1 MKRYIIEPQG
11 GIRIEVKKG
20 QFITIKD
27 IEGGQV
33 ADFFAEIAGTHN
45 EYLSPSVTLDCNGSL
60 HIGVSSILYSNLY
73 RPMFE
78 ILYDDVERHDLLF
91 PACSKA
97 MYDFFYQNGAEHPN
111 CLDNIN
117 RALGTSRNIIQPV
130 NFFMNT
136 RIEPSGKIVIGKP
149 VSKAGNKV
157 VLKVLEDCIAGIS
170 ACSVSESDTNSGRCT
185 AIEISID
192 MCLENIIG

>member
-1 MKRYIIEPQG
+1 M
-11 GIRIEVKKG
+11 
-20 QFITIKD
+20 
-27 IEGGQV
+27 
-33 ADFFAEIAGTHN
+33 
-45 EYLSPSVTLDCNGSL
+45 TLDCNESL
-60 HIGVSSILYSNLY
+60 HIGVGTILYSNLY

-117 RALGTSRNIIQPV
+117 RAFGTSRNIIQPI

-136 RIEPSGKIVIGKP
+136 CIEPSGKIVIEKP
-149 VSKAGNKV
+149 VSKADDKV
-157 VLKVLEDCIAGIS
+157 VLKVLVDCIVGIS

-192 MCLENIIG
+192 LSLIHI

>member
-1 MKRYIIEPQG
+1 MEKYIIEPQG
-11 GIRIEVKKG
+11 GIRIEAKKG
-20 QFITIKD
+20 QSITIKD

-33 ADFFAEIAGTHN
+33 ADFFAEIKGTHE
-45 EYLSPSVTLDCNGSL
+45 EYLSPSVTLDCNESL
-60 HIGVSSILYSNLY
+60 HIGVGTILYSNLY
-73 RPMFE
+73 HPMFE
-78 ILYDDVERHDLLF
+78 VIYDDVERHDLLF
-91 PACSKA
+91 PSCSKA

-136 RIEPSGKIVIGKP
+136 RIEQNGKIVIDKP
-149 VSKAGNKV
+149 LSKAGDKV
-157 VLKVLEDCIAGIS
+157 VLRVLEDCVLGIS

-185 AIEISID
+185 AIEIRID
-192 MCLENIIG
+192 RIGDI

>member
-1 MKRYIIEPQG
+1 MEKYIIEPQG
-11 GIRIEVKKG
+11 GIRIEAKKG
-20 QFITIKD
+20 QSITIKD

-33 ADFFAEIAGTHN
+33 ADVFAEIKGTHG
-45 EYLSPSVTLDCNGSL
+45 EYLSPSVTLDCNESL
-60 HIGVSSILYSNLY
+60 HIGVGTILYSNLY
-73 RPMFE
+73 HPMFE

-136 RIEPSGKIVIGKP
+136 RIEQDGKIVIEKP
-149 VSKAGNKV
+149 VSKAGDKV
-157 VLKVLEDCIAGIS
+157 VLKVLEDCIVGIS

-192 MCLENIIG
+192 RIGDI

>member
-1 MKRYIIEPQG
+1 MEKYIIEPQG
-11 GIRIEVKKG
+11 GIRIEAKKG
-20 QFITIKD
+20 QSITIKD

-33 ADFFAEIAGTHN
+33 ADFFAEIKGTHG
-45 EYLSPSVTLDCNGSL
+45 EYLSPSVTLDCNESL
-60 HIGVSSILYSNLY
+60 HIGVGTILYSNLY
-73 RPMFE
+73 HPMFE

-136 RIEPSGKIVIGKP
+136 RIEQDGKIVIEKP
-149 VSKAGNKV
+149 VSKAGDKV
-157 VLKVLEDCIAGIS
+157 VLKVLEDCIVGIS

-192 MCLENIIG
+192 RIGDI

>member
-1 MKRYIIEPQG
+1 MEKYIIEPQG
-11 GIRIEVKKG
+11 GIRIEAPKG
-20 QFITIKD
+20 QSITIKD

-45 EYLSPSVTLDCNGSL
+45 EYLSPSVTLDCNESL
-60 HIGVSSILYSNLY
+60 HIGVGTILYSNLY
-73 RPMFE
+73 HPMFE
-78 ILYDDVERHDLLF
+78 VIYDDVERHDLLF
-91 PACSKA
+91 PSCSKA

-136 RIEPSGKIVIGKP
+136 RIEQNGKIVIDKP
-149 VSKAGNKV
+149 LSKAGDKV
-157 VLKVLEDCIAGIS
+157 VLRVLEDCVLGIS

-192 MCLENIIG
+192 RIRDI

>member
-1 MKRYIIEPQG
+1 
-11 GIRIEVKKG
+11 
-20 QFITIKD
+20 
-27 IEGGQV
+27 
-33 ADFFAEIAGTHN
+33 
-45 EYLSPSVTLDCNGSL
+45 
-60 HIGVSSILYSNLY
+60 
-73 RPMFE
+73 MFE

-117 RALGTSRNIIQPV
+117 RAFGTSRNIIQPI

-136 RIEPSGKIVIGKP
+136 RIEPSGKIVIEKP
-149 VSKAGNKV
+149 VSKADDKV
-157 VLKVLEDCIAGIS
+157 VLKVLVDCIVGIS

-192 MCLENIIG
+192 RIGDI

>member
-1 MKRYIIEPQG
+1 MERYIIEPQG
-11 GIRIEVKKG
+11 GIRIEAQKW
-20 QFITIKD
+20 QSITIKD

-45 EYLSPSVTLDCNGSL
+45 EYLSPCVTLDCNESL
-60 HIGVSSILYSNLY
+60 HIGVGTILYSNLY

-136 RIEPSGKIVIGKP
+136 RIEQDGKIVIEKP
-149 VSKAGNKV
+149 VSKAGDKV
-157 VLKVLEDCIAGIS
+157 VLKVLEDCIVGIS

-192 MCLENIIG
+192 RIGDI

>member
-1 MKRYIIEPQG
+1 MEKYIIEPQG
-11 GIRIEVKKG
+11 GIRVEAQKG
-20 QFITIKD
+20 QSIAIKD

-33 ADFFAEIAGTHN
+33 ADFFAEIKGTHE
-45 EYLSPSVTLDCNGSL
+45 EYLSPSVTLDCNESL
-60 HIGVSSILYSNLY
+60 HIGDGTILYSNLY

-117 RALGTSRNIIQPV
+117 RALGTSRNIIQPI

-136 RIEPSGKIVIGKP
+136 RIEPSGKIVIEKP
-149 VSKAGNKV
+149 VSKASDKV
-157 VLKVLEDCIAGIS
+157 VLKVLEDCIVGIS

-192 MCLENIIG
+192 RIGDI

>member
-1 MKRYIIEPQG
+1 MEKYIIEPQG
-11 GIRIEVKKG
+11 GIRVEAQKG
-20 QFITIKD
+20 QSIAIKD

-33 ADFFAEIAGTHN
+33 ADFFAEIKGTHE
-45 EYLSPSVTLDCNGSL
+45 EYLSPSVTLDCNESL
-60 HIGVSSILYSNLY
+60 HIGVGTILYSNLY

-117 RALGTSRNIIQPV
+117 RALGTSRNIIQPI

-136 RIEPSGKIVIGKP
+136 RIEPSGKIVIEKP
-149 VSKAGNKV
+149 VSKASDKV
-157 VLKVLEDCIAGIS
+157 VLKVLEDCIVGIS

-192 MCLENIIG
+192 RIGDS

>member
-1 MKRYIIEPQG
+1 MQDGKIYHRAAGRNTGRSP
-11 GIRIEVKKG
+11 KG
-20 QFITIKD
+20 QSIAIKD

-33 ADFFAEIAGTHN
+33 ADFFAEIKGTHE
-45 EYLSPSVTLDCNGSL
+45 EYLSPSVTLDCNESL
-60 HIGVSSILYSNLY
+60 HIGVGTILYSNLY

-117 RALGTSRNIIQPV
+117 RALGTSRNIIQPI

-136 RIEPSGKIVIGKP
+136 RIEPSGKIVIEKP
-149 VSKAGNKV
+149 VSKASDKV
-157 VLKVLEDCIAGIS
+157 VLKVLEDCIVGIS

-192 MCLENIIG
+192 RIGDI

>member
-1 MKRYIIEPQG
+1 MERYIIEPQG
-11 GIRIEVKKG
+11 GIRIEAQKW
-20 QFITIKD
+20 QSITIKD

-45 EYLSPSVTLDCNGSL
+45 EYLSPSVTLDCNESL
-60 HIGVSSILYSNLY
+60 HIGVGTILYSNLY

-136 RIEPSGKIVIGKP
+136 RIEQDGKIVIEKP
-149 VSKAGNKV
+149 VSKAGDKV
-157 VLKVLEDCIAGIS
+157 VLKVLEDCIVGIS

-192 MCLENIIG
+192 RIGDI

>member
-1 MKRYIIEPQG
+1 MERYIIEPQG
-11 GIRIEVKKG
+11 GIRIEAKKG
-20 QFITIKD
+20 QSIAIKD

-33 ADFFAEIAGTHN
+33 ADFFAEIKGTHG
-45 EYLSPSVTLDCNGSL
+45 EYLSPSVTLDCNESL
-60 HIGVSSILYSNLY
+60 HIGVGTILYSNLY

-97 MYDFFYQNGAEHPN
+97 MYDFFYQNGEEHPN

-117 RALGTSRNIIQPV
+117 RAFGTSRNIIQPI

-136 RIEPSGKIVIGKP
+136 RIEPSGKIVIEKP
-149 VSKAGNKV
+149 VSKAGDKV
-157 VLKVLEDCIAGIS
+157 VLKVLEDCIVGIS
-170 ACSVSESDTNSGRCT
+170 SCSVSESDTNSGRCT

-192 MCLENIIG
+192 RIGDI

>member
-1 MKRYIIEPQG
+1 MERYIIEPQG
-11 GIRIEVKKG
+11 GIRIEAQKW
-20 QFITIKD
+20 QSITIKD

-45 EYLSPSVTLDCNGSL
+45 EYLSPSVTLDCNESL
-60 HIGVSSILYSNLY
+60 HIGVGTILYSNLY

-136 RIEPSGKIVIGKP
+136 RIEQDGKIVIEKP
-149 VSKAGNKV
+149 VSKAGDIV
-157 VLKVLEDCIAGIS
+157 VLKVLEDCIVGIS

-192 MCLENIIG
+192 RIGDI